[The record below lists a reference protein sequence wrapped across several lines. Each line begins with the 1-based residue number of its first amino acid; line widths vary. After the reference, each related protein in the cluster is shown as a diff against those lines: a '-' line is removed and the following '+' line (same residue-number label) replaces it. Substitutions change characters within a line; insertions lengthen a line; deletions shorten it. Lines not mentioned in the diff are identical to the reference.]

1 MTEVQN
7 SATASC
13 HLPVLRR
20 MVKPSSA
27 HPYADGEAECPGMIS
42 SAIQARDGALYR
54 AGLPMSVHIFQS
66 LDFGFSHKV
75 I

>member
-1 MTEVQN
+1 
-7 SATASC
+7 
-13 HLPVLRR
+13 